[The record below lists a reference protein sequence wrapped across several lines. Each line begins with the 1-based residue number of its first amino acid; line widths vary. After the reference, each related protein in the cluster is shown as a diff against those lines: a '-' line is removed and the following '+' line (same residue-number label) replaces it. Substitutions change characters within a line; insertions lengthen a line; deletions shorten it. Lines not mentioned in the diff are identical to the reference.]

1 MNSQNLNI
9 KITDDDTKFRILG
22 DTNYPINRPT
32 NYQYIYLFIILSYG
46 KG

>member
-1 MNSQNLNI
+1 MNSQNFNI

-22 DTNYPINRPT
+22 DTNCPINRPT
-32 NYQYIYLFIILSYG
+32 NYQYILFIILSYR